1 MNNNK
6 RVILGLTSGTSL
18 QGVDVAVTEW
28 AGTGLEVRPRLLYL
42 HRQPFA
48 ADVRDMVARL
58 CGNQPCPI
66 RDATMAH
73 RLLGEH
79 FAFAARQASE
89 RAKVSLSQV
98 LAIGCPGHTV
108 WHEPEGRFPSTL
120 SLGMTGVIAERTGV
134 TTLSDFRDRDVIL
147 GGQGFP
153 LTAVI
158 DHLLFSQPGE
168 DRVLI
173 HLGGMATI
181 LWLPGDPGT
190 RRLMGFQ
197 ASPCNLLLDLLM
209 QRLTGG
215 RELCD
220 VGGKRAVQGCCIEP
234 LLHGWLAHP
243 ALQRRP
249 PKVMPRHEFG
259 TDFIDQALELARQ
272 NQWSLHD
279 ILCTANHFVAQGIL
293 QALER
298 FVPRPVTRILL
309 SGGGVRNGL
318 LWRLLEQNLERIPVE
333 RLDEHGLPCEARKAV
348 AFAGLAALTLDGV
361 ATNLPSAT
369 GAAGS
374 RLLGSITP
382 GSSANWARCLS
393 WMSAQITPWS
403 LAAA

>member
-1 MNNNK
+1 MNK
-6 RVILGLTSGTSL
+6 RWIIGLTSGSSL
-18 QGVDVAVTEW
+18 HGVDAAVTEW
-28 AGTGLEVRPRLLYL
+28 TGAGMEARPKLLCL

-48 ADVRDMVARL
+48 ADVRDLIAGL
-58 CGNQPCPI
+58 SGNRPCPI
-66 RDATMAH
+66 REATAAH

-79 FAFAARQASE
+79 FAHAARQACE
-89 RAKVSLSQV
+89 RAKIPLTQV

-120 SLGMTGVIAERTGV
+120 ALGMTGVIAERTGV
-134 TTLSDFRDRDVIL
+134 TTFSDFRDRDVIL

-158 DHLLFSQPGE
+158 DHILFHQPGE

-181 LWLPGDPGT
+181 LWLPGEPST

-197 ASPCNLLLDLLM
+197 ACPCNLLLDNLV
-209 QRLTGG
+209 QRMTGG

-220 VGGKRAVQGCCIEP
+220 VGGKRAVQGRSIEP
-234 LLHGWLAHP
+234 LLQGWLAHP
-243 ALQRRP
+243 SLQRRP
-249 PKVMPRHEFG
+249 PKIMPRHEFG
-259 TDFIDQALELARQ
+259 DDFIHQALELARQ

-279 ILCTANHFVAQGIL
+279 VLCTASHFVAQGIL
-293 QALER
+293 QALEH

-318 LWRLLEQNLERIPVE
+318 LWSLLEQNLDRIPVE
-333 RLDEHGLPCEARKAV
+333 RLDEHGLPCEARKPV

-382 GSSANWARCLS
+382 GSTANWARCLS
-393 WMSAQITPWS
+393 WMSAQIVPSWN

>member
-1 MNNNK
+1 
-6 RVILGLTSGTSL
+6 
-18 QGVDVAVTEW
+18 VDAAVTEW
-28 AGTGLEVRPRLLYL
+28 TGVGMDARPRLLCL
-42 HRQPFA
+42 HRQPLPSHL
-48 ADVRDMVARL
+48 RDTLAQLGANEPR
-58 CGNQPCPI
+58 PI
-66 RDATMAH
+66 RDTTLAH

-79 FAFAARQASE
+79 FSHTARQACE
-89 RAKVSLSQV
+89 RAKISLTQV
-98 LAIGCPGHTV
+98 LAIGSPGYTL

-158 DHLLFSQPGE
+158 DYLLFHEPNE

-173 HLGGMATI
+173 HLGSMATI
-181 LWLPGDPGT
+181 LWLPREPST
-190 RRLMGFQ
+190 RRLLGFQ
-197 ASPCNLLLDLLM
+197 AGPCNFLLDHLM

-220 VGGKRAVQGCCIEP
+220 AGGKRAVQGCCIEP

-243 ALQRRP
+243 FLQRRP
-249 PKVMPRHEFG
+249 PKIMPRQEFGHEFIAQ
-259 TDFIDQALELARQ
+259 TLELARQ

-279 ILCTANHFVAQGIL
+279 LLCTANHFVAQGIL
-293 QALER
+293 KALER
-298 FVPRPVTRILL
+298 FVPRPITRIIL
-309 SGGGVRNGL
+309 SGDGVRNGL

-361 ATNLPSAT
+361 AANLPSAT

-393 WMSAQITPWS
+393 WMAAQAVPWN